1 MATSLATAR
10 SLLNASEYEL
20 VAASFP
26 RSGVV
31 YTKAVLKQKILRT
44 RKLRDQ
50 ARDLKRR
57 QKIGDRAKTGSKLGG
72 KPGSTANAEARIKIF
87 GEALDR
93 YAAKLEK
100 LNAAE
105 RRSALLSKAKDA
117 LARKRA
123 TQAPSRPGAAPAARR
138 RKGGGES
145 STRAKPIAGHAK
157 ARNAHSR
164 ARTARRQAKRDS
176 R

>member
-10 SLLNASEYEL
+10 SLLNASEYDL

-31 YTKAVLKQKILRT
+31 YTRAVIKQKILRA

-57 QKIGDRAKTGSKLGG
+57 QKIGYRAKTGTKHGG
-72 KPGSTANAEARIKIF
+72 KPGSTALAAARIKVF

-105 RRSALLSKAKDA
+105 RKAALLSKAKDA
-117 LARKRA
+117 LARKRTA
-123 TQAPSRPGAAPAARR
+123 QSPSRPGATPAARR
-138 RKGGGES
+138 RKGGGKA

-176 R
+176 